1 MMQQLTEITRFFDPL
16 SMLIVFGG
24 AALVATLRTTRQDA
38 ARAFRA
44 LGQIFH
50 ADPEAD
56 AMAAIVAVG
65 KVEKLTEIRNIG
77 CVDRIKTAERFL
89 RRVVRRLAQAQTA
102 EAFARWARHD
112 LAERERRHQGAIG
125 FWRSVAETAP
135 SMGMIGT
142 VAGLVQMFAAL
153 DDMNKI
159 GPAMALAMLTTLY
172 GIVLSTVIAGPIASR
187 LERLSAA
194 ELAWQR
200 EALERL
206 LQIAEAELAPAAPQ
220 KRPHLRTVS

>member
-1 MMQQLTEITRFFDPL
+1 MQLLTEITRFLDPL

-24 AALVATLRTTRQDA
+24 AAFVAMLRTTRHDSV
-38 ARAFRA
+38 RAFRA

-65 KVEKLTEIRNIG
+65 KVEKLTEIRNIA

-102 EAFARWARHD
+102 DAFARWARHD

-125 FWRSVAETAP
+125 FWRSVAEAAP
-135 SMGMIGT
+135 AMGMIGT
-142 VAGLVQMFAAL
+142 VMGLIQMFAAL
-153 DDMNKI
+153 DDINKI

-172 GIVLSTVIAGPIASR
+172 GIVLATVVAGPIASR
-187 LERLSAA
+187 LERLSGA

-206 LQIAEAELAPAAPQ
+206 LQIAEAELAPATPH

>member
-1 MMQQLTEITRFFDPL
+1 MQFLSDFSRFIDPV
-16 SMLIVFGG
+16 SILIVFGG
-24 AALVATLRTTRQDA
+24 AAIVATMRATRGDA

-44 LGQIFH
+44 LGTIFT

-65 KVEKLTEIRNIG
+65 KVEKLTEVRNIA

-89 RRVVRRLAQAQTA
+89 RRAVRRLAQAQTA

-125 FWRSVAETAP
+125 YWRSVAETAP
-135 SMGMIGT
+135 AMGMIGT
-142 VAGLVQMFAAL
+142 VIGLIQMFAAL
-153 DDMNKI
+153 EDLSRI

-172 GIVLSTVIAGPIASR
+172 GIVLATVIAGPIASR
-187 LERLSAA
+187 LERLSNA

-206 LQIAEAELAPAAPQ
+206 LQIAEAELAHATPQ
-220 KRPHLRTVS
+220 QRPHLRTVS

>member
-1 MMQQLTEITRFFDPL
+1 MQLLTEITRFLDPL

-24 AALVATLRTTRQDA
+24 AAFVAMLRTTRQDA

-65 KVEKLTEIRNIG
+65 KVEKLTEIRNVA

-125 FWRSVAETAP
+125 FWRSVAEAAP
-135 SMGMIGT
+135 AMGMIGT
-142 VAGLVQMFAAL
+142 VMGLIQMFAAL
-153 DDMNKI
+153 DDINKI

-172 GIVLSTVIAGPIASR
+172 GIVLATVVAGPIASR
-187 LERLSAA
+187 LERLSGA

-206 LQIAEAELAPAAPQ
+206 LQIAEAELAPATPH

>member
-1 MMQQLTEITRFFDPL
+1 MQVLSEISRFLDPVSL
-16 SMLIVFGG
+16 LIVFGG
-24 AALVATLRTTRQDA
+24 AAVIATMRATRADA

-44 LGQIFH
+44 LGQVFS

-65 KVEKLTEIRNIG
+65 KVEKLTEIRNLA

-89 RRVVRRLAQAQTA
+89 RRAVRRLAQAQTA
-102 EAFARWARHD
+102 EAFERWARHD
-112 LAERERRHQGAIG
+112 LTERERRHQGAIG
-125 FWRSVAETAP
+125 YWRSVAETAP
-135 SMGMIGT
+135 AMGMIGT
-142 VAGLVQMFAAL
+142 VTGLIQMFAAL
-153 DDMNKI
+153 DDVSRI

-172 GIVLSTVIAGPIASR
+172 GIILATVVAGPIASR
-187 LERLSAA
+187 LERLSVA
-194 ELAWQR
+194 ELGWQR

-206 LQIAEAELAPAAPQ
+206 LQIAEAELAPVTPH

>member
-1 MMQQLTEITRFFDPL
+1 MQFLSEFSRFIDPV

-24 AALVATLRTTRQDA
+24 AALIATMRATRSDA

-44 LGQIFH
+44 LGTIFT

-65 KVEKLTEIRNIG
+65 KVEKLTEVRNIA

-89 RRVVRRLAQAQTA
+89 RRAVRRLAQAQTA

-125 FWRSVAETAP
+125 YWRSVAETAP
-135 SMGMIGT
+135 AMGMIGT
-142 VAGLVQMFAAL
+142 VIGLIQMFAAL
-153 DDMNKI
+153 EDLSRI

-172 GIVLSTVIAGPIASR
+172 GIVLATVIAGPLAAR
-187 LERLSAA
+187 LERLSNA
-194 ELAWQR
+194 ELTWQR

-206 LQIAEAELAPAAPQ
+206 LQIAEAELAPVTSQ